1 MTNRPSNGSRYVER
15 GGDGTS
21 FTGPEKIMEKLN
33 EQLKEQGKA
42 SVEISENEAAK
53 TKTVWV
59 NPRQYKSVGYN
70 QRAEGTRIYWLQ
82 LLRVEQQSYG
92 RRVFGHA
99 GVGDN
104 DATEW
109 VHVPVHGEEV
119 TGASARGREKEGR
132 QGVD

>member
-1 MTNRPSNGSRYVER
+1 MQVGRLQPEGR
-15 GGDGTS
+15 GD
-21 FTGPEKIMEKLN
+21 EDI
-33 EQLKEQGKA
+33 
-42 SVEISENEAAK
+42 
-53 TKTVWV
+53 
-59 NPRQYKSVGYN
+59 
-70 QRAEGTRIYWLQ
+70 LQ
-82 LLRVEQQSYG
+82 PLRVEQQSYG

-119 TGASARGREKEGR
+119 TGARARGREKEDR